1 MRSREP
7 GWQKPE
13 GANGVSTEWDT
24 QRIARTALI
33 IAVVLV
39 SVWMLWRF
47 LPALAWAGVLAIATW
62 PLRQALARRGM
73 GKTAI
78 ASLLT
83 VVLAV
88 VLVLPLIGLGIQAA
102 HESGALMQWVG
113 DVRQNGLGT
122 PLWLTHL
129 PLIGSS
135 IASWWQANLAAPGA
149 AHALFGRAETSG
161 LFTFTRTLG
170 IEVANRLTIL
180 VFTLLTLLFL
190 YRDGE
195 NVMDEAHAIARRLF
209 GPAGVELGKNA
220 VAAVRGTVN
229 GLVLVGLAEGVLLGI
244 AYAAAG
250 LSHAA
255 LFGLI
260 TAVLATVPF
269 GAPLV
274 FIACAAY
281 LFVQS
286 HTTAAIGLL
295 IFGTIVTFGADHFV
309 RPILIGNST
318 RLPFLWVLL
327 GIFGGL
333 EAFGLVGLFLG
344 PAIISILIAIWREA
358 AA

>member
-1 MRSREP
+1 MS
-7 GWQKPE
+7 
-13 GANGVSTEWDT
+13 VDWDT
-24 QRIARTALI
+24 QRIARTALV

-47 LPALAWAGVLAIATW
+47 LPALAWACVLAIATW
-62 PLRQALARRGM
+62 PLRQALARQGM
-73 GKTAI
+73 GKSAI
-78 ASLLT
+78 AGLLT
-83 VVLAV
+83 FVLAV
-88 VLVLPLIGLGIQAA
+88 VLVLPLIGLGIEAA
-102 HESGALMQWVG
+102 QESGALMHWIA

-122 PLWLTHL
+122 PQWLTRL
-129 PLIGSS
+129 PLIGNS
-135 IASWWQANLAAPGA
+135 ITAWWQDNLAAPGA

-161 LFTFTRTLG
+161 LFSFTRTLG
-170 IEVANRLTIL
+170 IAVANRVTIL

-190 YRDGE
+190 YRDGQS
-195 NVMDEAHAIARRLF
+195 VVDQAHAVARRLF

-244 AYAAAG
+244 AYAATG
-250 LSHAA
+250 VSHAV

-274 FIACAAY
+274 FIACAGY

-286 HTTAAIGLL
+286 HTSAAVGLL
-295 IFGTIVTFGADHFV
+295 IFGTIVAFTADHFV
-309 RPILIGNST
+309 RPILIGSST

-327 GIFGGL
+327 GIFAGL
-333 EAFGLVGLFLG
+333 ESFGLVGLFLG
-344 PAIISILIAIWREA
+344 PAIIAVLLAIWREGA
-358 AA
+358 A